1 MLHANIYI
9 LKCAPSGNLTK
20 AFKFLVGGFSRKINI
35 QLWHLLPKSMPFEH
49 AIGPSQNMN
58 ISSIFPGIKR

>member
-9 LKCAPSGNLTK
+9 S
-20 AFKFLVGGFSRKINI
+20 FKFLVGSFSRKIYI
-35 QLWHLLPKSMPFEH
+35 YPTMAFASKSMSFGH

-58 ISSIFPGIKR
+58 ISSIFSGIKR